1 MIHYAPEGLWDFN
14 IIGLSKSDS
23 GYLNLRVSDI
33 YIDENLNLIK
43 IIGIDRIDMKIDN
56 ILSILHLCPY
66 EYSIKIT
73 EYDSYRNPVKI
84 TEYDKL
90 VFSKSVTRLVNDK
103 LIINKASDD
112 LDLTKFDNVDKLS
125 DVEIYFEYHE

>member
-14 IIGLSKSDS
+14 IIGLSKSDN

-33 YIDENLNLIK
+33 YIDENLDLIK

-56 ILSILHLCPY
+56 ILSTLHLCPY

-84 TEYDKL
+84 TEYNKL